1 MALILAGLPLG
12 LWPLCIWFLHM
23 GLLRASVRSLVTSH
37 SQERLALLRAEMRSS
52 SPPPSPPI
60 PHMHASVCITGLAR
74 KWTALPGLKKKGLA
88 LNLLSF

>member
-37 SQERLALLRAEMRSS
+37 SQERLALLRAEMRSF
-52 SPPPSPPI
+52 PPPPDST
-60 PHMHASVCITGLAR
+60 HACICVHHWACQKMDGASG
-74 KWTALPGLKKKGLA
+74 P
-88 LNLLSF
+88 